1 MTQGALAELVG
12 RRTAIA
18 AARAALGGL
27 TDLLDAVAEAE
38 LPTWLAELDALTA
51 AAAAARLAL
60 VERAVTTRTVEKS
73 QAGSVTAWVRQHAPS
88 LASLGAAQVAKTV
101 EVCRSPELAALRR
114 AVLDGRVQPGA
125 ALAIATEFER
135 LRPQLHEAARPTVL
149 DAMVD
154 LGGTH
159 GPRAVR
165 ELRQRLVAAYG
176 RAGQLRQDEE
186 LAAAH
191 VSLSHPVM
199 DGDLATYS
207 LVLDPEGRAIL
218 EAAIGPYAR
227 PRPADD
233 GSPDPREPR
242 RRRGEALVAVCRR
255 ASSAGSAPGAGLKTC
270 VYVTMSYA
278 DLTAR
283 LAGVLPGDDHAGND
297 HEAND
302 HGGNHRGGN
311 HCGGN
316 HRGGNHREGKE
327 SVERAAGFGVT
338 LGSVDRGSILAPET
352 VRKLACE
359 AGIIPALLGG
369 RGELL
374 ELGDTVRTFTPAQL
388 KALWL
393 RDRHCTFPG
402 CDAPAH
408 WCDAHHIRHWAD
420 FGRTD
425 LSNGTLLCARHH
437 TVVHR
442 DRLTAVVRPDGV
454 EWDASPGSYDTGR
467 AGPVAVRL
475 VDERDPSGSW
485 PPPGTSATPLSDSWR
500 DEEGGP
506 APPTLPSPPY
516 LDTG

>member
-1 MTQGALAELVG
+1 MPL
-12 RRTAIA
+12 
-18 AARAALGGL
+18 
-27 TDLLDAVAEAE
+27 
-38 LPTWLAELDALTA
+38 
-51 AAAAARLAL
+51 
-60 VERAVTTRTVEKS
+60 
-73 QAGSVTAWVRQHAPS
+73 
-88 LASLGAAQVAKTV
+88 
-101 EVCRSPELAALRR
+101 PELAALRR

-176 RAGQLRQDEE
+176 RAGQLRHDEE

-233 GSPDPREPR
+233 GSPDPREPQ

-316 HRGGNHREGKE
+316 HRGATTAKARRAL
-327 SVERAAGFGVT
+327 SV
-338 LGSVDRGSILAPET
+338 L
-352 VRKLACE
+352 
-359 AGIIPALLGG
+359 
-369 RGELL
+369 
-374 ELGDTVRTFTPAQL
+374 
-388 KALWL
+388 
-393 RDRHCTFPG
+393 
-402 CDAPAH
+402 
-408 WCDAHHIRHWAD
+408 
-420 FGRTD
+420 
-425 LSNGTLLCARHH
+425 
-437 TVVHR
+437 
-442 DRLTAVVRPDGV
+442 
-454 EWDASPGSYDTGR
+454 PGSGSPSARSTAGR
-467 AGPVAVRL
+467 SSRRRRSASSPARPGSSLRCWAVAGSSSSSATRSGPSRPL
-475 VDERDPSGSW
+475 SSRPSGSGTGTA
-485 PPPGTSATPLSDSWR
+485 PSPVAMRQPIGAMPTTSGTGPTSA
-500 DEEGGP
+500 
-506 APPTLPSPPY
+506 APT
-516 LDTG
+516 

>member
-12 RRTAIA
+12 RRTAIK
-18 AARAALGGL
+18 AARAALAGL

-38 LPTWLAELDALTA
+38 LPAWLAELDALA
-51 AAAAARLAL
+51 AAAAATRLAL
-60 VERAVTTRTVEKS
+60 VERAVTTRTVERS

-88 LASLGAAQVAKTV
+88 LAGLGAAQVAKTV
-101 EVCRSPELAALRR
+101 EVCRSPDLAALRR

-125 ALAIATEFER
+125 ALVIAAEFER
-135 LRPQLHEAARPTVL
+135 LRPQLDDAARPTVL

-165 ELRQRLVAAYG
+165 ELRQRLIAAYG
-176 RAGQLRQDEE
+176 HAGQLRRDEE
-186 LAAAH
+186 VAAAH

-227 PRPADD
+227 PRPAAD
-233 GSPDPREPR
+233 GAADTRKPQ
-242 RRRGEALVAVCRR
+242 RRRGEALVEVCRR
-255 ASSAGSAPGAGLKTC
+255 ATSAGSAPGTGLKTC

-283 LAGVLPGDDHAGND
+283 LAGLQPEGDDAAADQG
-297 HEAND
+297 
-302 HGGNHRGGN
+302 
-311 HCGGN
+311 
-316 HRGGNHREGKE
+316 GKE
-327 SVERAAGFGVT
+327 HVGRPTGFGVT
-338 LGSVDRGSILAPET
+338 LGSVDGGSILAPET
-352 VRKLACE
+352 VRKLACD

-369 RGELL
+369 HGELL
-374 ELGDTVRTFTPAQL
+374 DLGDTVRTFTPAQL

-420 FGRTD
+420 FGPTD

-454 EWDASPGSYDTGR
+454 EWDTAPNSYDPGR
-467 AGPVAVRL
+467 AGPVSVGGADARAH
-475 VDERDPSGSW
+475 PSAQPW
-485 PPPGTSATPLSDSWR
+485 PPPPATSAPLGAHNRSA
-500 DEEGGP
+500 EEAGP
-506 APPTLPSPPY
+506 AHRTLPTPPY